1 MFESSARRC
10 TIETYYGKR
19 HTICSFVFFIS
30 LFHIARSGHFVIKP
44 SWKCKLDNET
54 TEIKPSS
61 RCGEQQR
68 LRWELFSFPGCCCC
82 CISPCR
88 CWCCRW
94 CFCFL
99 TEFRVIN
106 HSFAAS
112 VPPPLLKQ
120 KQKENRQRARL
131 WHELIELW
139 KLLIYVVCPVE
150 SEQEIALLS
159 THYKSEDQSGFADL
173 FIRLF
178 FQDTLALEMFYP
190 CRVGLVVASGLLGTR
205 EQRGCSSEADHIL
218 LWVTV

>member
-1 MFESSARRC
+1 MLILNSCDYWKCLSPQHEDALL
-10 TIETYYGKR
+10 R
-19 HTICSFVFFIS
+19 HTVEKDTICSFVFFIS

-44 SWKCKLDNET
+44 SWKCKLDSET

-82 CISPCR
+82 ISPCP

-112 VPPPLLKQ
+112 VPPPAKTKTKRKQ
-120 KQKENRQRARL
+120 AASPTLART
-131 WHELIELW
+131 
-139 KLLIYVVCPVE
+139 V
-150 SEQEIALLS
+150 IALKAAHLCCLS
-159 THYKSEDQSGFADL
+159 CRIWTRNRA
-173 FIRLF
+173 
-178 FQDTLALEMFYP
+178 ALD
-190 CRVGLVVASGLLGTR
+190 VL
-205 EQRGCSSEADHIL
+205 
-218 LWVTV
+218 